1 MSVPQSLAIPA
12 ADPAVSVHT
21 QPISPPRPGRRGKQ
35 GKIYTRETS
44 GRFNRLRWGMVIFT
58 QLIFYGLC
66 WLPWDGRQ
74 AVLFD
79 LGDYKFHIFGLVLWP
94 QDALYMV
101 IVLVVAA
108 LALFWVTALAG
119 RVFCGFA
126 CPQTVYTEMF
136 MWIEN
141 RIEGDRVARMRRDS
155 APSTL
160 AGLALKAAKHGAWWL
175 LALWTG
181 VTFVGYFTPVREVV
195 AGAFQGQLGPWEWFW
210 LFFYATFT
218 YLQAGLLR
226 EKVCQH
232 MCPYSRFQT
241 AMFDDRTK
249 VVAYDVARGEPR
261 GALRSATNSGDCVD
275 CSVCVQ
281 VCPTGIDIRQ
291 GLQYPCI
298 NCGLCIDGCDQI
310 MDKLGRPRGLI
321 RFAAESAGQPL
332 AVTSG
337 AATTARS
344 TTISMP
350 TTTAKGWRP
359 RLWVYG
365 ALMVFFTGLGIYV
378 LLHRVPLQVDVLR
391 DRGALFREVE
401 DGRVENAYRLH
412 ILNMDQIPHRFRV
425 TVEGLPSARVV
436 AGEVLDVA
444 GGSTASLP
452 VTVQAE
458 AAAGRAGANPV
469 QFTISSEEA
478 ADGRDQNL
486 QVRENSVFM
495 LP

>member
-1 MSVPQSLAIPA
+1 MSAPQSIALSPA
-12 ADPAVSVHT
+12 ADGAAAAISP
-21 QPISPPRPGRRGKQ
+21 QPIAPPRNGRRGKP
-35 GKIYTRETS
+35 GKIYARETS

-94 QDALYMV
+94 QDALYMA

-108 LALFWVTALAG
+108 LALFWATALAG

-136 MWIEN
+136 MWIEA

-155 APSTL
+155 APATL
-160 AGLALKAAKHGAWWL
+160 PGTARRVAKHAAWWL

-181 VTFVGYFTPVREVV
+181 LTFVGYFTPVREVV
-195 AGAFQGQLGPWEWFW
+195 AGVFQGQLGPWEWFW

-218 YLQAGLLR
+218 YMQAGLLR

-261 GALRSATNSGDCVD
+261 GALHSGAASGDCVD

-321 RFAAESAGQPL
+321 RFAAESAGQPRT
-332 AVTSG
+332 AMSSSK
-337 AATTARS
+337 AAPA
-344 TTISMP
+344 
-350 TTTAKGWRP
+350 WRP

-365 ALMVFFTGLGIYV
+365 ALMAFFTGLGIYV
-378 LLHRVPLQVDVLR
+378 LMHRVPLQVDVLR

-412 ILNMDQIPHRFRV
+412 ILNMDGEGHRFRV
-425 TVEGLPSARVV
+425 SVSGLPSARVV
-436 AGEVLDVA
+436 SGEMLDVA
-444 GGSTASLP
+444 AGSTANLP
-452 VTVQAE
+452 VTVRAE
-458 AAAGRAGANPV
+458 AGDGRPGANPV
-469 QFTISSEEA
+469 QFTIHAE
-478 ADGRDQNL
+478 DGAETL

-495 LP
+495 QP